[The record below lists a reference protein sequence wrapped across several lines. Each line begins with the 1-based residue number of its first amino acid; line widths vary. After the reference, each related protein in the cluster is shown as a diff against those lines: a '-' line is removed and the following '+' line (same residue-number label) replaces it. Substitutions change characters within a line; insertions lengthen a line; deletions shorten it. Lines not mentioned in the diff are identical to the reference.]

1 MRTSTR
7 PHAHEPDLTA
17 EDTAEEVAERPT
29 PRRAL
34 LGRAV
39 GWVQA
44 DHLRR
49 GPVAVIAGAYGAA
62 AAAHALQAPAVY
74 GLPLTVFATLGMYAR
89 TMNLPREQG
98 PNPLLSAAAT
108 AAGGLWFTAAAQW
121 GVTFGP
127 YTLGA
132 WLGAA
137 TGALVYYAY
146 RRDPVIRTAIAWEQ
160 AKIDWHCK
168 APLYGLTGS
177 HLVDWRETRLGEQM
191 EIDTIG
197 TRRRASQIVGGDIE
211 ERIAEIEGL
220 KTSRVK
226 VRRPDRA
233 GRITISIRYKDPW
246 VALPHPLL
254 DPTPEIPLPKV
265 ADARE
270 PIIIGM
276 DPESGRPLEIVQWDE
291 EGAKRVFVVA
301 TTGGGKTVLLSNALE
316 RLTAADNAWVIL
328 INVSKGKEARRWRRA
343 CGASACGPGERVKA
357 LRLLEMARHII
368 DYRGA
373 AEDGD
378 EATVEPRR
386 DQKLVAVVVDETDK
400 LLGPGDRIGLASRRE
415 FEYLTGTGRSEAVSV
430 LAVGRRG
437 TVSNMGSGDI
447 RADID
452 QVLIGKV
459 NRRSEMQH
467 AVGEYGLTLPDMGRY
482 GEGHSGVILSTDL
495 SGHWTSGRTWLLDK
509 LTDIDDLTEGRTAG
523 DLEPGL
529 VAYLRQ
535 RMGSAVVDWL
545 LFDGPEPGASSAG
558 RSAGARPAAAP
569 SSPAPPADTAGPF
582 SEDQAVDRA
591 AAAREAARATL
602 AQAGSRLDTTLTPGE
617 RRALA
622 IARRQQAAE
631 QTEIGPELR
640 ELIVGMLSRPDGTT
654 LREVETAMQAA
665 GYERGVS
672 KTGAWRCL
680 DRLRFETVAE
690 LRGAGRAAR
699 WYLAVPSADELESE
713 LGGMDLDGAD
723 DDVERL
729 VEEAAERAAEDLIDR
744 AEAHEDGDRQ

>member
-7 PHAHEPDLTA
+7 PQAHEPDITTA
-17 EDTAEEVAERPT
+17 EAAEQPR

-39 GWVQA
+39 GWIQA

-49 GPVAVIAGAYGAA
+49 GPLALIAGTYGAA
-62 AAAHALQAPAVY
+62 AGAHALDLPAWP
-74 GLPLTVFATLGMYAR
+74 GLPFTVFATLGMYTR
-89 TMNLPREQG
+89 SMNLPGEQ
-98 PNPLLSAAAT
+98 NPLLTAFAT
-108 AAGGLWFTAAAQW
+108 AAGGLWLSAATQW
-121 GVTFGP
+121 GVTSGP
-127 YTLGA
+127 YGLTS

-137 TGALVYYAY
+137 TGALTYYAY
-146 RRDPVIRTAIAWEQ
+146 RQDPAIRTAIAWEQ
-160 AKIDWHCK
+160 AKVDWHRK
-168 APLYGLTGS
+168 APLYGLAGS
-177 HLVDWRETRLGEQM
+177 HMVDWRETRLGEQM
-191 EIDTIG
+191 EIDTVG

-246 VALPHPLL
+246 GQDLPHPLL
-254 DPTPEIPLPKV
+254 DPTPEIPLPRV
-265 ADARE
+265 ADVRE
-270 PIIIGM
+270 PLIIGM
-276 DPESGRPLEIVQWDE
+276 DPETGRPLEVTMWDE

-301 TTGGGKTVLLSNALE
+301 TTGGGKTVLLSNSLE

-343 CGASACGPGERVKA
+343 CGASACGPAERVKA

-378 EATVEPRR
+378 EATIEPQP
-386 DQKLVAVVVDETDK
+386 DQKAVIVAVDEIDK
-400 LLGPGDRIGLASRRE
+400 LLGPNDRIGMATRAE
-415 FEYLTGTGRSEAVSV
+415 FEYLTGTGRSEAVGV
-430 LAVGRRG
+430 LAVGLRG
-437 TVSNMGSGDI
+437 TVSNLGSGDI
-447 RADID
+447 RANID
-452 QVLIGKV
+452 QVLVGKV

-482 GEGHSGVILSTDL
+482 GEGHAGVILATDM
-495 SGHWTSGRTWLLDK
+495 SGHWSSGRTWRLDK
-509 LTDIDDLTEGRTAG
+509 LTDIDRLVEGRQAG
-523 DLEPGL
+523 ELEPGL
-529 VAYLRQ
+529 MAYLRE
-535 RMGSAVVDWL
+535 RMGSDLVDAL
-545 LFDGPEPGASSAG
+545 LSTEPWQPRRTSSTPT
-558 RSAGARPAAAP
+558 ARPASAAP
-569 SSPAPPADTAGPF
+569 TMTEVSPTPSDYDDADPG
-582 SEDQAVDRA
+582 
-591 AAAREAARATL
+591 AAAREKARATL
-602 AQAGSRLDTTLTPGE
+602 AAAGSTLDTTLTAGE

-631 QTEIGPELR
+631 QTEIEPELR
-640 ELIVGMLSRPDGTT
+640 ELLVDMLGRPYGTT
-654 LREVETAMQAA
+654 VREVEAAMQAA

-680 DRLRFETVAE
+680 DRLRFENVAE

-699 WYLAVPSADELESE
+699 WYLAVPSADELEAE
-713 LGGMDLDGAD
+713 LGAEDIDDPAD
-723 DDVERL
+723 DVDRL
-729 VEEAAERAAEDLIDR
+729 AEEAAERAAEDLIDR
-744 AEAHEDGDRQ
+744 SGAPRGW